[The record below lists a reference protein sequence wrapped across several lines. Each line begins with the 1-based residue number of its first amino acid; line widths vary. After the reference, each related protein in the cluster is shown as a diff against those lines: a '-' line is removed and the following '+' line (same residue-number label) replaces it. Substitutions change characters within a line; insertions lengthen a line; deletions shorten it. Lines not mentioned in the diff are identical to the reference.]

1 MKHLKS
7 YNDYSINEEL
17 TRHQRA
23 WLNLPVFLF
32 AFIGKLMGIYPLLNL
47 RWKEIKKKTN
57 DSEFD
62 PLFATSGST
71 PNEMKDD
78 LTEISLGD
86 LKASK
91 VKIPMI
97 LRGWKIYSSNRET
110 HDKRKIVY
118 LTKDTIKKGDKYT
131 GERLSDR
138 DVFPDSAFTYKTNQ
152 HIDKSKKRDFKIKDG
167 YPCIILIAK
176 FDKQEESDTISQYI
190 DDICLDLEDEFP
202 ISAEPD
208 GNTQSDK
215 FWISIQVNEGYK
227 LIFDD
232 NLDNKIKEISNR
244 VLSYLKT
251 EGKKG
256 YKSRISYKVKGPLFY
271 FGEKGRFKSLIEPAK
286 KYSWN
291 YDTKVW
297 VENSKNEGD
306 AFDISK
312 LSDIGETYINSK
324 KVDMSLNGDDIKTLL
339 SDLENCS
346 KKGHRDFTVPNK
358 KDRITEILISRISIS
373 FKKKV

>member
-138 DVFPDSAFTYKTNQ
+138 DVYPDSAFTYKTNQ
-152 HIDKSKKRDFKIKDG
+152 YIDKGKKRDLKIKDG
-167 YPCIILIAK
+167 YPCVILIAK
-176 FDKQEESDTISQYI
+176 FDKQEESEELEQYI
-190 DDICLDLEDEFP
+190 DDICLDMEDEFNVEV
-202 ISAEPD
+202 EP
-208 GNTQSDK
+208 NFNPQQDK
-215 FWISIQVNEGYK
+215 LYLSIKPTKENDPNRRN
-227 LIFDD
+227 LIFTED
-232 NLDNKIKEISNR
+232 LANKIESMTNR
-244 VLSYLKT
+244 ILEFLKI

-256 YKSRISYKVKGPLFY
+256 FKSEIAYMPKDLYYLGTA
-271 FGEKGRFKSLIEPAK
+271 GRFPEIIEAAKTYDRRNDSEYYDTYRKSL
-286 KYSWN
+286 
-291 YDTKVW
+291 
-297 VENSKNEGD
+297 
-306 AFDISK
+306 K
-312 LSDIGETYINSK
+312 LSFCGNNFRYQKTDINTHLNTEDMRILLKDIDNCSFSVNKPKQPLTEIPLYWISVEIK
-324 KVDMSLNGDDIKTLL
+324 KV
-339 SDLENCS
+339 
-346 KKGHRDFTVPNK
+346 
-358 KDRITEILISRISIS
+358 
-373 FKKKV
+373 